1 MSWSYPECAID
12 IDFYK
17 DTLDDSQILKSLT
30 DWIEMYLQATESN
43 DSQWWDMYVDER
55 EFWDE
60 LPAIIEALLRR
71 GSVLHQ
77 ILVLISRELI

>member
-1 MSWSYPECAID
+1 
-12 IDFYK
+12 
-17 DTLDDSQILKSLT
+17 
-30 DWIEMYLQATESN
+30 MYLQATESN

-71 GSVLHQ
+71 W
-77 ILVLISRELI
+77 LVPDRICYKSGADLGKIKCQQVWSSDGYAIEK